1 MNKEENNMNKEENS
15 IKKEEHNM
23 NKEENNMNKE
33 EHNINKE
40 ENNMNNNELP
50 EKNIFNKTKIFHNID
65 KYEFYSYVFYMYGYG
80 LFYLFIFEQPFL
92 RGLFLNFIIN
102 IATNY
107 FIDHNILK
115 LITHKYWRNNLND
128 IAMPQ
133 LISCSS
139 QLLTYTYNNY
149 ITIPV
154 NLFIFY
160 LIDKIYKREIVYSRN
175 IRVVLLFIYLLC
187 NIFL

>member
-1 MNKEENNMNKEENS
+1 MIEEDCDGS
-15 IKKEEHNM
+15 
-23 NKEENNMNKE
+23 
-33 EHNINKE
+33 
-40 ENNMNNNELP
+40 
-50 EKNIFNKTKIFHNID
+50 D
-65 KYEFYSYVFYMYGYG
+65 DDDSS
-80 LFYLFIFEQPFL
+80 FEDVNQFL
-92 RGLFLNFIIN
+92 
-102 IATNY
+102 
-107 FIDHNILK
+107 
-115 LITHKYWRNNLND
+115 RNNLND